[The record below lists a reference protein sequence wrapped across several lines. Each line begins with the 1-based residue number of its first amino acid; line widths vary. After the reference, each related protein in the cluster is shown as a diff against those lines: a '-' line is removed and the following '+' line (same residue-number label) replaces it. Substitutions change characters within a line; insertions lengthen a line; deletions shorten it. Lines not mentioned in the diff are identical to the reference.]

1 MNDQTETPEQARQ
14 NQMDSMSMGSNI
26 EYRLQ
31 RLEEERLPHRV
42 STLEFNVAQ
51 IQGEVV
57 AVKEIARGI
66 GTKLDS
72 GINGL
77 ERSLSAEIDKLQ
89 MDQAKNQSF
98 IRGVVWVGGGLVTLV
113 SLAPLAG
120 EALKKLLGV

>member
-1 MNDQTETPEQARQ
+1 MNDQTDNPEQTRL
-14 NQMDSMSMGSNI
+14 NQMDPMGSNI

-66 GTKLDS
+66 GVKLDS
-72 GINGL
+72 GMSGM
-77 ERSLSAEIDKLQ
+77 EKTFSSEVDKLT
-89 MDQAKNQSF
+89 MHQAKNQAF
-98 IRGVVWVGGGLVTLV
+98 IKGVVWVGGVMVTV
-113 SLAPLAG
+113 VALAPIVG
-120 EALKKLLGV
+120 DVLKKLWGI

>member
-1 MNDQTETPEQARQ
+1 MNDQTDNPENTRL
-14 NQMDSMSMGSNI
+14 NQMDPMGSNI

-72 GINGL
+72 GITGL

-89 MDQAKNQSF
+89 MDQARNQSF
-98 IRGVVWVGGGLVTLV
+98 IRGVVWVGGGLITLV
-113 SLAPLAG
+113 SLAPIAG

>member
-1 MNDQTETPEQARQ
+1 
-14 NQMDSMSMGSNI
+14 MDPMGSNI

-72 GINGL
+72 GITGL
-77 ERSLSAEIDKLQ
+77 ERSLSSEIDKLQ
-89 MDQAKNQSF
+89 MEQAKNQSF
-98 IRGVVWVGGGLVTLV
+98 IKGVMWVGGGLIAVV
-113 SLAPLAG
+113 SLAPSIG
-120 EALKKLLGV
+120 EVLKKLLGV